1 MRRTLPCAPG
11 PDILRWPPHPDPKD
25 ERVTT
30 VNVSDR
36 PAHDL
41 KVDVLVL
48 GTVDVDGSAALAD
61 GTSLPGDTAA
71 HLSSQLGALHA
82 SGKADEVVT
91 LAAVPGVTAG
101 RVVLT
106 GLGAQNGQTGQT
118 GPVDPEVLRRA
129 AGAALRSVSKAAK
142 VAVALPVA
150 DTAAVAAVAEGAALG
165 AYRYAGVRGTSG
177 AKGKGAKGAKAGRAT
192 QGSKAADDGVAAIT
206 VVTGDARTKDA
217 KAAAT
222 RAAVLAE
229 AKAYARDLVNTPP
242 NQLYP
247 QSFTESVRSRA
258 AAGKGKVGITVL
270 DEKAL
275 AKGGFGGIVG
285 VGQGSANPP
294 RIVTLSWA
302 PPRATATVALVGK
315 GITFD
320 SGGLCIKPAASML
333 TMKSDMAGAAAVAAT
348 VLAAAELN
356 LPVAVTGYLCL
367 AENMPSG
374 TAQRPGDVVTMR
386 NGTTV
391 EILDTDAEGRM
402 VLGDGICLAAEAA
415 PDAIVDIATL
425 TGAQMVALGARVAGI
440 MANDDAFRDRVR
452 AAADRAGEAAWPM
465 PLPKDLR
472 AQLDSSVADLAH
484 KGERWGGML
493 TAGLFLGEFVP
504 EGTPWAHVD
513 IAGPSFN
520 EGGPWG
526 YTPKGGT
533 GYGVGTLLSLV
544 EGYAG

>member
-1 MRRTLPCAPG
+1 M
-11 PDILRWPPHPDPKD
+11 
-25 ERVTT
+25 TT

-41 KVDVLVL
+41 KADALVL
-48 GTVDVDGSAALAD
+48 GTVETAGKAALAA
-61 GTSLPGDTAA
+61 GHGLPRGAA
-71 HLSSQLGALHA
+71 THVAAQ
-82 SGKADEVVT
+82 
-91 LAAVPGVTAG
+91 LAALQATGSAEEVLTIAGVPGVAAA

-106 GLGAQNGQTGQT
+106 GLGKGTSRT
-118 GPVDPEVLRRA
+118 TSFDHEVLRRA
-129 AGAALRSVSKAAK
+129 AGAAVRSLKNAAR
-142 VAVALPVA
+142 VALALPTTGA
-150 DTAAVAAVAEGAALG
+150 ESVAAVAEGAALG
-165 AYRYAGVRGTSG
+165 AYRYAGVRGPS
-177 AKGKGAKGAKAGRAT
+177 AKAG
-192 QGSKAADDGVAAIT
+192 KGVTAVT
-206 VVTGDARTKDA
+206 VLTSDARLKPV

-222 RAAVLAE
+222 RAAVLAD

-242 NQLYP
+242 NKLFP
-247 QSFTESVRSRA
+247 QSFADSVKARNSA
-258 AAGKGKVGITVL
+258 ASAKVTIKVL
-270 DEKAL
+270 DEVAL
-275 AKGGFGGIVG
+275 EKGGFGGILG
-285 VGQGSANPP
+285 VGQGSVNPP
-294 RIVTLSWA
+294 RMVTLTWN
-302 PPRATATVALVGK
+302 PPKAKRSVALVGK

-320 SGGLCIKPAASML
+320 SRGLHLQPATGML

-348 VLAAAELN
+348 VFAAAELG
-356 LPVAVTGYLCL
+356 LPVKVTGYLCL

-374 TAQRPGDVVTMR
+374 TAQRPSDVVTMR

-402 VLGDGICLAAEAA
+402 VLGDGICLAGEGK

-452 AAADRAGEAAWPM
+452 AAADVAGEASWPM
-465 PLPKDLR
+465 PLPTDLR
-472 AQLDSSVADLAH
+472 SQLDSGVADLAH

-493 TAGLFLGEFVP
+493 TAGLFLQEFVT

-513 IAGPSFN
+513 IAGPSYN
-520 EGGPWG
+520 DGSAWG

-544 EGYAG
+544 EDYAG